1 MNGQVGLHG
10 ITNPLT
16 FTVLRLLVDGKFHSG
31 EILAQRLGVS
41 RASVNNALREVDQ
54 LGLVL
59 YSVRGKGYCLPN
71 PPQWLSADIVRHN
84 LRQQT
89 GEKIAASMQIEICDN
104 LPSTNT
110 LLLQRAMQGASSG
123 SVIAAEW
130 QDSGRGRL
138 GRKWYSGLGN
148 ALTFSLLWRF
158 ECGLSGLS
166 GLSLAIGVALVRV
179 LHKCGAYGAQL
190 KWPNDIL
197 SKPNDG
203 LSKTAKLGGVLLEAQ
218 GDMLGPS
225 AVVIGIGLNITAP
238 KIFLTQIEQ
247 PVIGLADLVEHVPE
261 RNFLL
266 AALLA
271 ELEEVLQ
278 QFATQGFVAF
288 HKEWEKYHA
297 LQGQKV
303 TLAMPDGSRVK
314 GIARGVTDDGALI
327 LETMRGMQIINA
339 GEINTGEINSSKDN
353 SRNADAGT
361 INPAPANKHTIKT
374 SRQIKTNGL

>member
-1 MNGQVGLHG
+1 MNYQVSSHSSVS
-10 ITNPLT
+10 PLT

-31 EILAQRLGVS
+31 EILAQQLGIS
-41 RASVNNALREVDQ
+41 RASVNNALSKVDQ

-71 PPQWLSADIVRHN
+71 PPQWLRADIVRHS
-84 LRQQT
+84 LKQQA
-89 GEKIAASMQIEICDN
+89 GEKTASSMQIEIFDN
-104 LPSTNT
+104 ISSTNT
-110 LLLQRAMQGASSG
+110 LLLQRAMQGAPSG

-138 GRKWYSGLGN
+138 GRKWHSGLGN

-166 GLSLAIGVALVRV
+166 GLSLAIGVALIRA

-197 SKPNDG
+197 STSNDG
-203 LSKTAKLGGVLLEAQ
+203 LSKKAKLGGVLLEAQ

-225 AVVIGIGLNITAP
+225 AVVIGIGINITAP
-238 KIFLTQIEQ
+238 KVFLAQIEQ
-247 PVIGLADLVEHVPE
+247 PVTGLVDLVEHVPE

-266 AALLA
+266 AVLLA
-271 ELEEVLQ
+271 ELEMVLQ

-288 HKEWEKYHA
+288 HKEWERYHA

-303 TLAMPDGSRVK
+303 TLSVPDGSQVK
-314 GIARGVTDDGALI
+314 GIARGVTDNGALV
-327 LETMRGMQIINA
+327 LETTQGMQIINA
-339 GEINTGEINSSKDN
+339 GEINAGKINISKN
-353 SRNADAGT
+353 NIRETNAGT
-361 INPAPANKHTIKT
+361 INPALRRKHTIKM
-374 SRQIKTNGL
+374 SPRIKVNGS

>member
-1 MNGQVGLHG
+1 MNYQVSSHSSVS
-10 ITNPLT
+10 PLT

-31 EILAQRLGVS
+31 EILAQQLGMS
-41 RASVNNALREVDQ
+41 RASVNNALREVDK

-71 PPQWLSADIVRHN
+71 PPQWLRADIVQHC
-84 LRQQT
+84 LKQQA
-89 GEKIAASMQIEICDN
+89 GEKIASSMQIEIFDN
-104 LPSTNT
+104 IPSTNT
-110 LLLQRAMQGASSG
+110 LLLQRATQGAPSG
-123 SVIAAEW
+123 SAIAAEW

-138 GRKWYSGLGN
+138 GRKWYSELGN

-166 GLSLAIGVALVRV
+166 GLSLAIGVALIRA

-197 SKPNDG
+197 AKSNDG
-203 LSKTAKLGGVLLEAQ
+203 LSKKAKLGGVLLEAQ

-225 AVVIGIGLNITAP
+225 AVVIGIGINITAP
-238 KIFLTQIEQ
+238 KFFLAQIGQ
-247 PVIGLADLVEHVPE
+247 PVTGLVDLVERVPE

-266 AALLA
+266 AVLLA
-271 ELEEVLQ
+271 ELEMVLQ

-288 HKEWEKYHA
+288 HKEWERYHA

-303 TLAMPDGSRVK
+303 TLSVPDGSQVK
-314 GIARGVTDDGALI
+314 GIARGVTDNGALV
-327 LETMRGMQIINA
+327 LETVRGMQIINA
-339 GEINTGEINSSKDN
+339 GEINACEINILKN
-353 SRNADAGT
+353 NIRETNAGT
-361 INPAPANKHTIKT
+361 INPALRRKHTIKM
-374 SRQIKTNGL
+374 SHRIKVNGS

>member
-1 MNGQVGLHG
+1 MNYQVGSHN
-10 ITNPLT
+10 IPSSLT
-16 FTVLRLLVDGKFHSG
+16 FTLLRLLVDGKFHSG
-31 EILAQRLGVS
+31 QILAQRLGIS
-41 RASVNNALREVDQ
+41 RASVNNALSEVGK

-71 PPQWLSADIVRHN
+71 PPQWLRADIVRHS
-84 LRQQT
+84 LRQQA
-89 GEKIAASMQIEICDN
+89 GEKIASSMQIEIFDN

-110 LLLQRAMQGASSG
+110 LLLQRATQGAPSG

-130 QDSGRGRL
+130 QDSGRGRF

-166 GLSLAIGVALVRV
+166 GLSLTIGVALIRA

-197 SKPNDG
+197 SKSNDG

-225 AVVIGIGLNITAP
+225 AVVIGIGLNISAP
-238 KIFLTQIEQ
+238 KIFLKQIEQ
-247 PVIGLADLVEHVPE
+247 PVIGLVDLIEHVPE

-266 AALLA
+266 TVLLA
-271 ELEEVLQ
+271 ELAGVLQ

-297 LQGQKV
+297 LQGQKI
-303 TLAMPDGSRVK
+303 TLSAPDGSQLM
-314 GIARGVTDDGALI
+314 GIARGVTDNGGLI
-327 LETMRGMQIINA
+327 LETVQGMQIVNAGEINA
-339 GEINTGEINSSKDN
+339 GEINSLKNNNRGT
-353 SRNADAGT
+353 DAAT
-361 INPAPANKHTIKT
+361 INPTPE
-374 SRQIKTNGL
+374 

>member
-1 MNGQVGLHG
+1 MKYPVSSHSSVS
-10 ITNPLT
+10 PLT

-31 EILAQRLGVS
+31 EILAQQLGIS
-41 RASVNNALREVDQ
+41 RASVNNALSKVDQ

-71 PPQWLSADIVRHN
+71 PPQWLRADIVQHC
-84 LRQQT
+84 LKQQA
-89 GEKIAASMQIEICDN
+89 GEKTASSVQIEIFDN
-104 LPSTNT
+104 IPSTNT
-110 LLLQRAMQGASSG
+110 LLLQRAMQGAPSG

-166 GLSLAIGVALVRV
+166 GLSLAIGVALIRA

-197 SKPNDG
+197 LTSTDG
-203 LSKTAKLGGVLLEAQ
+203 LLKKSKLGGVLLEAQ

-225 AVVIGIGLNITAP
+225 AVVIGIGINITAP
-238 KIFLTQIEQ
+238 KIFLAQIEQ
-247 PVIGLADLVEHVPE
+247 PVTGLVDLVEHVPE

-266 AALLA
+266 AALLV
-271 ELEEVLQ
+271 ELEMVLQ

-288 HKEWEKYHA
+288 HKEWEGYHA

-303 TLAMPDGSRVK
+303 TLSVPDGSQMK
-314 GIARGVTDDGALI
+314 GIARGVTDNGALV
-327 LETMRGMQIINA
+327 LETMQGMQIINA
-339 GEINTGEINSSKDN
+339 GEINAGEINISKNNIRETNVD
-353 SRNADAGT
+353 T
-361 INPAPANKHTIKT
+361 INPALRRKHTIKM
-374 SRQIKTNGL
+374 RQ

>member
-1 MNGQVGLHG
+1 MNYQVSSHN
-10 ITNPLT
+10 IPSSLT
-16 FTVLRLLVDGKFHSG
+16 FTVLRLLADGEFHSG
-31 EILAQRLGVS
+31 EILAQRLGIS

-71 PPQWLSADIVRHN
+71 PPQWLHADIVRHS
-84 LRQQT
+84 LRQQA
-89 GEKIAASMQIEICDN
+89 GEKIVSSIQIEIFDN

-110 LLLQRAMQGASSG
+110 LLLQRAMQGAPSG

-130 QDSGRGRL
+130 QDSGRGRF

-179 LHKCGAYGAQL
+179 LHKCGAYEAQL

-197 SKPNDG
+197 SKSNDD
-203 LSKTAKLGGVLLEAQ
+203 LSKTGKLGGVLLEAQ

-225 AVVIGIGLNITAP
+225 AVIIGIGLNITAP
-238 KIFLTQIEQ
+238 KIFLPQIEQ
-247 PVIGLADLVEHVPE
+247 PVIGLVDLVEHVPE
-261 RNFLL
+261 RNCLL
-266 AALLA
+266 AALLL
-271 ELEEVLQ
+271 ELEGVLQ

-288 HKEWEKYHA
+288 QKEWEKYHA

-303 TLAMPDGSRVK
+303 TLSTPDGSQVQ
-314 GIARGVTDDGALI
+314 GVAQGVTNNGALI
-327 LETMRGMQIINA
+327 LETPQGIQIINA
-339 GEINTGEINSSKDN
+339 GEISISEINISKN
-353 SRNADAGT
+353 GSKNTDAGT
-361 INPAPANKHTIKT
+361 IKPASASKHTI
-374 SRQIKTNGL
+374 R

>member
-1 MNGQVGLHG
+1 MKYPVSSHSSVS
-10 ITNPLT
+10 PLT

-31 EILAQRLGVS
+31 EILAQQLGIS
-41 RASVNNALREVDQ
+41 RASVNNALSKVDQ

-71 PPQWLSADIVRHN
+71 PPQWLRADIVRHC
-84 LRQQT
+84 LKQQA
-89 GEKIAASMQIEICDN
+89 GEKTASSVQIEIFDN
-104 LPSTNT
+104 IPSTNT
-110 LLLQRAMQGASSG
+110 LLLQRAMQGAPSG

-166 GLSLAIGVALVRV
+166 GLSLAIGVALIRA

-197 SKPNDG
+197 STSTDG
-203 LSKTAKLGGVLLEAQ
+203 LLKKAKLGGVLLEAQ

-225 AVVIGIGLNITAP
+225 AVVIGIGINITAP
-238 KIFLTQIEQ
+238 KFFLAQIEQ
-247 PVIGLADLVEHVPE
+247 PVTGLVDLVEHVPE

-266 AALLA
+266 AALLV
-271 ELEEVLQ
+271 ESEMVLQ

-288 HKEWEKYHA
+288 HKEWERYHA

-303 TLAMPDGSRVK
+303 TLSVPDGSQVK
-314 GIARGVTDDGALI
+314 GIARGVTDNGALV
-327 LETMRGMQIINA
+327 LETMQGMQIINA
-339 GEINTGEINSSKDN
+339 GEINAGEINISKNNIRETNVD
-353 SRNADAGT
+353 T
-361 INPAPANKHTIKT
+361 INPALRRKHTIKM
-374 SRQIKTNGL
+374 RQ